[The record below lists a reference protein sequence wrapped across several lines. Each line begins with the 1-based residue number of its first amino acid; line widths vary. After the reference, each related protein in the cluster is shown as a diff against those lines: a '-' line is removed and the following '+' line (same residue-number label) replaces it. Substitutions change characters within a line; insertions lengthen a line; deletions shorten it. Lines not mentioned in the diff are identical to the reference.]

1 MTEYYTE
8 DEWEELYLDTTT
20 RINCENN
27 LSERSQTQNNSYST
41 SLLCKVQ
48 GRLN

>member
-27 LSERSQTQNNSYST
+27 LSERSQTQNNAYS
-41 SLLCKVQ
+41 VIF
-48 GRLN
+48 